1 MTAVVLHLQ
10 AYESAIELDPGR
22 LYSLL
27 RAGGLQLALGATD
40 EASAHFEAALQLR
53 PDHPAASLGMAKTL
67 LAAARAAA
75 AMHAL
80 GKAFRTHALSQGC
93 KSWRLKHRGSA

>member
-1 MTAVVLHLQ
+1 MLCHDRVPFRRQ
-10 AYESAIELDPGR
+10 AYQSAIELDPVR

-40 EASAHFEAALQLR
+40 EAAAHFETALKLD

-67 LAAARAAA
+67 LAAARATA
-75 AMHAL
+75 AMHASGNGMSL
-80 GKAFRTHALSQGC
+80 R
-93 KSWRLKHRGSA
+93 